1 MLIGNTLD
9 ESCNNVPFLPS
20 LFTKW
25 FIFFRVNVN
34 WIKILG
40 VLSCPTRWD
49 PMDCRLPGSS
59 VHGILQ
65 ARMLEWLSISFS
77 RGSSQTRAQTQV
89 SYIASRFLPSESP
102 GFNEPLGKVLKL
114 LWRHTHSLV
123 AQGKRIYLPALQE
136 LQETQVRSLGWKDHL
151 EEGMA
156 THSSILAW
164 RNPRDTG
171 AWQATVH
178 RVTKS

>member
-1 MLIGNTLD
+1 MLSRFSHVQLFATPWTDFQMLIENTLD
-9 ESCNNVPFLPS
+9 ESCNNVPFLPT

-25 FIFFRVNVN
+25 FIFLRVNIN
-34 WIKILG
+34 WIKMLG
-40 VLSCPTRWD
+40 VLSCPTLWD
-49 PMDCRLPGSS
+49 PMDCRPPGSS

-65 ARMLEWLSISFS
+65 ARMLEWVSIHGILQARMLEWVSIPLS

-123 AQGKRIYLPALQE
+123 AQG
-136 LQETQVRSLGWKDHL
+136 
-151 EEGMA
+151 
-156 THSSILAW
+156 
-164 RNPRDTG
+164 
-171 AWQATVH
+171 
-178 RVTKS
+178 